1 MEHLLDKP
9 GLRADEASYRLL
21 VESIADYAI
30 YMLDTRGRVASWNR
44 GAERIKGYA
53 ASEILGQHF
62 SCFYSPEA
70 RAAGV
75 PEAAL
80 AMAAREGRFESEGW
94 LIRKG
99 GAAIWAHGII
109 DPIRSETGELIGF
122 ASMTRDLTER
132 RESADALE
140 RSEKEFRLL
149 VESVTD
155 YAIYR
160 LDAAGRVATWN
171 AGAQRIKGYGP
182 EEIIGQSF
190 ARFYTPEDQAAGEPE
205 RTLSIAR
212 RDGRFEKEGWRVR
225 KDGSRF
231 LASVVVDPI
240 RDPSGTI
247 IGFAKVTRDVTERH
261 AAQKALEEAREALFQ
276 SQKIEAIGQLTGG
289 IAHDFNNLLMAILG
303 SLDLLRKRLPD
314 DPNILRLV
322 DNATRGALR
331 GSALTQRMLTFARR
345 RQLET
350 RAVEIPELVGGMAE
364 LLAHSIGPSI
374 VIEHRFPARLPP
386 VATDENQ
393 LESALINLV
402 VNARDAMPDGGTVT
416 ITAREAR
423 LREGE
428 HAALQAGSYVVL
440 AIEDT
445 GVGIAAETL
454 ARVQE
459 PFFTTKGPGKG
470 TGLGLP
476 MVRALAEQSGGTLDI
491 RSTVGRGTCV
501 EIWLPVAVS
510 QVKATVS
517 APDEAAAMRRLH
529 VLAVDDDPL
538 VLMNTEE
545 MLRELGHKVE
555 AVSSP
560 ATALERLRRG
570 GFDLVVTDQA
580 MPGMTGLQ
588 LADAMASE
596 GITVPVVLATGYSDV
611 DVGAER
617 KVVALAKPFRE
628 CNLADAIAAALSG
641 A

>member
-1 MEHLLDKP
+1 MEPLQDQP

-21 VESIADYAI
+21 VESIADSAI
-30 YMLDTRGRVASWNR
+30 YMLDTHGRVASWNR
-44 GAERIKGYA
+44 GAERIKGYVA
-53 ASEILGQHF
+53 GEILGRHF

-70 RAAGV
+70 QAAGV
-75 PEAAL
+75 PAAAL
-80 AMAAREGRFESEGW
+80 STAAREGRFESEGW

-99 GAAIWAHGII
+99 GAAIWAHCII
-109 DPIRSETGELIGF
+109 DPIRSESGELIGF

-132 RESADALE
+132 RQSADALE

-171 AGAQRIKGYGP
+171 AGAERIKGYGP
-182 EEIIGQSF
+182 GEIIGQSF
-190 ARFYTPEDQAAGEPE
+190 ARFYTAEDQAAGEPE
-205 RTLSIAR
+205 RTLATAR

-247 IGFAKVTRDVTERH
+247 IGFAKVTRDITERH

-314 DPNILRLV
+314 DPAILRLV

-350 RAVEIPELVGGMAE
+350 RAVEIPELVGGMTE

-386 VATDENQ
+386 VVTDENQ

-428 HAALQAGSYVVL
+428 HAALQAGSYVML

-476 MVRALAEQSGGTLDI
+476 MVRALAEQSGGMLEI

-501 EIWLPVAVS
+501 EIWLPVAIS
-510 QVKATVS
+510 QVDDAVS
-517 APDEAAAMRRLH
+517 VPDEAVGIRRLH

-545 MLRELGHKVE
+545 MLRELGHEVE
-555 AVSSP
+555 AVS
-560 ATALERLRRG
+560 AGRTALERLRRG

>member
-1 MEHLLDKP
+1 MEHLRDQL
-9 GLRADEASYRLL
+9 GLLADEMSYRLL
-21 VESIADYAI
+21 VDSIADYAI
-30 YMLDTRGRVASWNR
+30 YMLDPNGRVASWNR
-44 GAERIKGYA
+44 GAEHIKGYA
-53 ASEILGQHF
+53 AAEILGELF
-62 SCFYSPEA
+62 SCFYPPEA
-70 RAAGV
+70 RAAGL

-80 AMAAREGRFESEGW
+80 ATAAREGRFESEGW
-94 LIRKG
+94 LIRKD

-109 DPIRSETGELIGF
+109 DPIRSEAGELIGF

-140 RSEKEFRLL
+140 RSEEEFRLL

-160 LDAAGRVATWN
+160 LDSAGRVATWN
-171 AGAQRIKGYGP
+171 AGAQRIKGYGRD
-182 EEIIGQSF
+182 EIIGQSF
-190 ARFYTPEDQAAGEPE
+190 ARFYTDEDRAAGEPE
-205 RTLSIAR
+205 RTLAIAR

-231 LASVVVDPI
+231 WASVVVDPI
-240 RDPSGTI
+240 RDPSGAI
-247 IGFAKVTRDVTERH
+247 IGFAKVTRDITERH

-276 SQKIEAIGQLTGG
+276 SQKIEAIGQLSGG

-303 SLDLLRKRLPD
+303 SLDLLRKRVPD

-350 RAVEIPELVGGMAE
+350 RAVEISELVGGMAE

-402 VNARDAMPDGGTVT
+402 VNARDAMPNGGTVT

-428 HAALQAGSYVVL
+428 HAALQAGNYVVL
-440 AIEDT
+440 AVEDT
-445 GVGIAAETL
+445 GAGIEAETL
-454 ARVQE
+454 SRVME

-476 MVRALAEQSGGTLDI
+476 MVRALAEQSGGTLEI
-491 RSTVGRGTCV
+491 RSVVGRGTTV
-501 EIWLPVAVS
+501 EVWLPVAESPTDDAV
-510 QVKATVS
+510 V
-517 APDEAAAMRRLH
+517 APDGEVAMRRLR

-545 MLRELGHKVE
+545 MLRELGHEVE
-555 AVSSP
+555 AVSSA

-570 GFDLVVTDQA
+570 EVDLVVTDQA

-588 LADAMASE
+588 LVEAMAGE
-596 GITVPVVLATGYSDV
+596 GIDVPVVLATGYSDV
-611 DVGAER
+611 EVGKGR
-617 KVVALAKPFRE
+617 NIVALAKPFRE
-628 CNLADAIAAALSG
+628 LNLVDAIAQAMSG
-641 A
+641 G